1 MRGFRFWWSLKKW
14 PRGFDAGVFGRRPKK
29 CRPAADEAPRH
40 TREKI
45 SGTQD
50 VPVHQLLLPSQNCLL
65 SSEAI
70 FWSSSNE
77 EAERKFPGPDAI
89 SNNSDLTA
97 PLPTPTAYT
106 VTPLFLIPCEAI
118 VSGVNWPVF
127 VWLPSVITTANYQN
141 KVDEKFTW
149 SKEKKINI
157 EWSVIAISSNDKF
170 RTVFL
175 AGNWL
180 RDLSQRFM

>member
-1 MRGFRFWWSLKKW
+1 MRGFRFRWSLKKW
-14 PRGFDAGVFGRRPKK
+14 PRGFDARVFGRRPTKLLV
-29 CRPAADEAPRH
+29 
-40 TREKI
+40 TREKKI
-45 SGTQD
+45 SGTHSD

-65 SSEAI
+65 SSEEI

-77 EAERKFPGPDAI
+77 EAERTFPGPDAI

-157 EWSVIAISSNDKF
+157 ERSVRAISSNDKF

-175 AGNWL
+175 GRKL
-180 RDLSQRFM
+180 T